1 MYFFATI
8 CMLRGIYKSMDCTA
22 IVTVILFNVC
32 LLLNAVLS
40 IFDLL
45 DFLGDRVDVEEIKLL
60 KRISFTISYIILF
73 YIELYYSIQ
82 LKEIIDKINNVH
94 IDNMRKTKI
103 IYRSLQLT
111 ILIFFVTQIIRDFYY
126 DIDPVTPA
134 VTIIA
139 LVNVF
144 MRTFS
149 LLPLVVLQLIYL
161 TKFYKLYS
169 EACNF

>member
-1 MYFFATI
+1 MYFVATI
-8 CMLRGIYKSMDCTA
+8 YMLRGIYKSMDCTA
-22 IVTVILFNVC
+22 IVTVVLFNVC
-32 LLLNAVLS
+32 LLLNAVIS

-45 DFLGDRVDVEEIKLL
+45 DFLPDRVDA
-60 KRISFTISYIILF
+60 RISFTISCIILF

-111 ILIFFVTQIIRDFYY
+111 ILIFFVTQIIQDFYY